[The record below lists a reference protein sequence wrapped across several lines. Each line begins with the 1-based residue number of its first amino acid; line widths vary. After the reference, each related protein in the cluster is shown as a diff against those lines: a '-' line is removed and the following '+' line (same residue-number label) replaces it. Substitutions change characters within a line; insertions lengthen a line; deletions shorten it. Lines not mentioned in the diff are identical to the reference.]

1 MHNETPNYLKGTV
14 VKTQEFTAAT
24 VTGIAASFC
33 SGVVVRTALRGIL
46 AGCVPV
52 NPIISFVGITALS
65 MTVEDR
71 VAKYVAQSTQDVID
85 SVQESWKTSED

>member
-1 MHNETPNYLKGTV
+1 M
-14 VKTQEFTAAT
+14 KTQEFTPAT

-46 AGCVPV
+46 AAAAPI
-52 NPIISFVGITALS
+52 NPIVSFIGITALS

-71 VAKYVAQSTQDVID
+71 VANYVAKTTQDVID
-85 SVQESWKTSED
+85 SVQESWKTSEDSK

>member
-1 MHNETPNYLKGTV
+1 M
-14 VKTQEFTAAT
+14 KTREFTAAT

-46 AGCVPV
+46 VTCAPV

-71 VAKYVAQSTQDVID
+71 VANYVAKTTQDVID
-85 SVQESWKTSED
+85 SVQESWKTSEDSK

>member
-1 MHNETPNYLKGTV
+1 M
-14 VKTQEFTAAT
+14 KTQEFTAAT

-33 SGVVVRTALRGIL
+33 SGVVFRTALRGIL
-46 AGCVPV
+46 VACTPV

-71 VAKYVAQSTQDVID
+71 VANYVAKATQDVID
-85 SVQESWKTSED
+85 SVQESWKTSEDSK

>member
-1 MHNETPNYLKGTV
+1 M
-14 VKTQEFTAAT
+14 KTQEFTAAT

-33 SGVVVRTALRGIL
+33 SGVVVRTALRGVL
-46 AGCVPV
+46 AACAPV

-71 VAKYVAQSTQDVID
+71 VAKYVAKSTQDVID
-85 SVQESWKTSED
+85 TVQESWKTSEDSK

>member
-1 MHNETPNYLKGTV
+1 M
-14 VKTQEFTAAT
+14 KTQEFTAAT

-46 AGCVPV
+46 VASAPV

-71 VAKYVAQSTQDVID
+71 VANYVAKATQDVID
-85 SVQESWKTSED
+85 SVQESWKTSEDSK